1 MKLLDDARYERVCRD
16 AGTVGVLMGGR
27 SAEREVSLKSGAAV
41 TAALRSAGISAEAID
56 WNGTLDGQLLD
67 SDYARYFI
75 ALHGRGGEDG
85 QVQAVLDLLGKPYTG
100 TRVLG
105 CALSMDKYRTK
116 LAWLGA
122 GLPTPPFVKLERGWR
137 PGQLVDTL
145 GLPLMIKPA
154 REGSSFGVSKV
165 GTADELPAAVA
176 EAERYDSL
184 VIAERCIVGGEYTLA
199 IVAGQALPLI
209 KLETPHDF
217 YDYAA
222 KYLVDTTRYLC
233 PCGLDRAAEQAAAE
247 LGLAAFASVAGHG
260 WGRVDFM
267 RDADGQNWLIEL
279 NTVPGM
285 TDHSLVPMAAREA
298 GMSFEELVVTI
309 LASSFEVAGTS

>member
-1 MKLLDDARYERVCRD
+1 MKLRDTASFARVCRE
-16 AGTVGVLMGGR
+16 AGRVGVLMGGS

-41 TAALRSAGISAEAID
+41 TAALHEAGISAESID
-56 WNGTLDGQLLD
+56 WNGSLD
-67 SDYARYFI
+67 SQLTNGDFDRYFI

-105 CALSMDKYRTK
+105 CALSMDKYRSK

-122 GLPTPPFVKLERGWR
+122 GLPTPPFVKIERGWH
-137 PGQLVDTL
+137 PGAVVDAL

-154 REGSSFGVSKV
+154 REGSSLGVSKV
-165 GTADELPAAVA
+165 DAADELAAAVA

-184 VIAERCIVGGEYTLA
+184 VIAERCIIGGEYTLS
-199 IVAGQALPLI
+199 IVAGQALPVI
-209 KLETPHDF
+209 KLETPHAF

-233 PCGLDRAAEQAAAE
+233 PCGLDAQAERAAAD
-247 LGLAAFASVAGHG
+247 LGLEAFTTLAGYG

-267 RDADGQNWLIEL
+267 RDSAGQNWLIEL

-298 GMSFEELVVTI
+298 GMSFPELVVTI
-309 LASSFEVAGTS
+309 LASSFEEADA